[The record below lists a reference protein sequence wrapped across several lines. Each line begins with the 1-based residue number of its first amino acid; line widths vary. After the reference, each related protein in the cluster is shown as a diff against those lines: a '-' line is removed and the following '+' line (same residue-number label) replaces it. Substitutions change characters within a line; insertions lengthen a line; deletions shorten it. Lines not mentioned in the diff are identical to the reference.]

1 MTHDDYVLRATS
13 ITKTFGAVTA
23 LDGVDLEVRRGE
35 VLALVG
41 DNGAG
46 KSTLVKVLSGVHGP
60 DSGTIELDGHGVE
73 FHSPLEA
80 RELGVDTAYQDLALA
95 PDLSSTGNL
104 FLGREMRRPG
114 ILGRLGF
121 LDHRRM
127 EAEAHALLQRLA
139 INIPTLQDA
148 VGNLSGGQQQSV
160 AVARAIAGASKVVIM
175 DEPTAALGVA
185 QTRHVLDLI
194 KRVRNSGTSVVLVSH
209 NMTDVLEVSD
219 RIVVLRLGRNVA
231 EFQTS
236 ETSVNELVGAITGI
250 PTAR

>member
-13 ITKTFGAVTA
+13 ITKTFGSVTA
-23 LDGVDLEVRRGE
+23 LDGVDLDVRRGE

-46 KSTLVKVLSGVHGP
+46 KSTLVKVLSGVHGA
-60 DSGTIELDGHGVE
+60 DSGTIELDGQVVE

-104 FLGREMRRPG
+104 FLGREICRPG

-127 EAEAHALLQRLA
+127 EAEAEALLQRLA

-194 KRVRNSGTSVVLVSH
+194 KRVRDSGTSVVLVSH

-236 ETSVNELVGAITGI
+236 DTSVNELVGAITGI
-250 PTAR
+250 PAAR